1 MNFIKKRNLPELL
14 APAGSFEHLKA
25 AVAAG
30 ADAIYMGGEK
40 FGARAY
46 AHNFSREDMI
56 EALQFAHFHE
66 RKLYLTVNTLMK
78 EKELFEELGDFL
90 FPYYENGL
98 DGVIVQDIGAVRFI
112 RENFP
117 DLEIHGSTQLT
128 VTDFRGA
135 VAAKR
140 MGMTRV
146 VPARELSLA
155 EIKRI
160 KKETGLEVEVFFHG
174 ALCYC

>member
-112 RENFP
+112 RENKT
-117 DLEIHGSTQLT
+117 DLEI
-128 VTDFRGA
+128 R
-135 VAAKR
+135 
-140 MGMTRV
+140 
-146 VPARELSLA
+146 
-155 EIKRI
+155 
-160 KKETGLEVEVFFHG
+160 
-174 ALCYC
+174 